1 MSDELTPGRRHEHED
16 PGDAASRSE
25 LTVALRELAQD
36 HETPVAVPGAE
47 IRRRAVRR
55 RRRRKAS
62 LAAVTTAGA
71 GALALI
77 LALVLTDGES
87 TRSVPPAASYG
98 VKTPP
103 ATARPSPV
111 VAAARVDLDRR
122 ELIAEG
128 RTLPISVG
136 SGKSPTPTGLM
147 TVTAKYKATMV
158 PGAVA
163 GWNEY
168 SVKATWVMRL
178 RGPDDRTNYLLALS
192 WDEKAPGNYDSTGGA
207 IGMRTVDAMWL
218 YKVLRPGAV
227 VEVVGAVTAR
237 PSGQPEQPEPSLAD
251 SGLQAPP
258 TGMETGTAT
267 GMETGTETLDPT
279 GAARAKE
286 LEDAAR
292 AKESAAVAGGT
303 DTRP

>member
-16 PGDAASRSE
+16 PGDASNRSE
-25 LTVALRELAQD
+25 LAVALRELAQD

-71 GALALI
+71 GALALV

-87 TRSVPPAASYG
+87 ARSVPPAASYG

-122 ELIAEG
+122 VLTAEG

-136 SGKSPTPTGLM
+136 TGKTPTPTGMM
-147 TVTAKYKATMV
+147 TVTAKYKTTMV
-158 PGAVA
+158 PGAVS
-163 GWNEY
+163 GWSTY
-168 SVKATWVMRL
+168 DVKATWVMRL
-178 RGPDDRTNYLLALS
+178 RGADDRTNYLLALS
-192 WDEKAPGNYDSTGGA
+192 WDEKAPGNYDITGGA

-218 YKVLRPGAV
+218 YKVLSPGAV

-237 PSGQPEQPEPSLAD
+237 PTEQPEPSLAD

-258 TGMETGTAT
+258 SGTAT
-267 GMETGTETLDPT
+267 ETADPT
-279 GAARAKE
+279 DTARAKE
-286 LEDAAR
+286 LADEAR
-292 AKESAAVAGGT
+292 ATAESSAAVAGGT
-303 DTRP
+303 DTGP